1 MRVADHEL
9 DAAQAAGDQ
18 PAQKRQPPGAVFGAG
33 DVQAEDLAVAV
44 GVVGGGD
51 QGVHVDHTAVLA
63 DLDRQRVDPD
73 ERVRPGIEWALAER
87 GDLGVEMGCHL
98 RDLRARQRL
107 DPELLGEA
115 LHPPGADAK

>member
-44 GVVGGGD
+44 GVDPGGD
-51 QGVHVDHTAVLA
+51 QGVHVHDPAGLA
-63 DLDRQRVDPD
+63 DLDRERVDPD
-73 ERVRPGIEWALAER
+73 VRVRACVERALPKR
-87 GDLGVEMGCHL
+87 GDLGVKVRGHL

-115 LHPPGADAK
+115 LHSPGADAE